1 MKKTLRTLAL
11 LALPIM
17 FTASCGLDTF
27 FGDGGNL
34 DGGSSGTCDPGV
46 TPFQIQTGSYMTQ
59 MATIVSDTCQLNL
72 TAQDVSDNRS
82 VQNDA
87 MGNITL
93 VAADNSTI
101 LGTGPVRC
109 NKGSLTQSAG
119 ITLASG
125 PCTYR
130 QTSVVD
136 MTVTSANTFN
146 VTITYNRTYMNTA
159 GMTCTKPANCTISFT
174 AQMKK

>member
-11 LALPIM
+11 LALPVM

-27 FGDGGNL
+27 FGDGGNI
-34 DGGSSGTCDPGV
+34 DGGSNACNAGV
-46 TPFQIQTGSYMTQ
+46 TPFQIQTGTYMTQ
-59 MATIVSDTCQLNL
+59 GANILSDTCGLML

-109 NKGSLTQSAG
+109 NTGTLTQSAG

-125 PCTYR
+125 PCTYK

-159 GMTCTKPANCTISFT
+159 GMTCSRPANCVISFS
-174 AQMKK
+174 AQMRK

>member
-11 LALPIM
+11 LALPVM

-34 DGGSSGTCDPGV
+34 DGSTGACDSGV

-59 MATIVSDTCQLNL
+59 LANVVSDSCGLML

-82 VQNDA
+82 VANDA

-93 VAADNSTI
+93 FAADGSTS
-101 LGTGPVRC
+101 LGTGAVRC
-109 NKGSLTQSAG
+109 NKGTLTQSQG
-119 ITLASG
+119 ITLMSG

-130 QTSVVD
+130 QTSTVD
-136 MTVTSANTFN
+136 MAVTSANTFN
-146 VTITYNRTYMNTA
+146 VTVTYNRTYMNTA
-159 GMTCTKPANCTISFT
+159 GMTCTRPANCTIIFT

>member
-11 LALPIM
+11 LALPVM

-27 FGDGGNL
+27 FGDGGSL
-34 DGGSSGTCDPGV
+34 DGGTGPCAQGV

-59 MATIVSDTCQLNL
+59 MATIISDTCQLNL
-72 TAQDVSDNRS
+72 TPQDVMDNRS

-101 LGTGPVRC
+101 LGTGAVSC
-109 NKGSLTQSAG
+109 NKGTLTQSAG

-130 QTSVVD
+130 QTSTVD

-159 GMTCTKPANCTISFT
+159 GMTCTKPASCTISFT